1 VLRHGLFGR
10 GKGIEIGLLEVV
22 VLLLFEE
29 SHNVTADSKILFFAS
44 KESHHLTLYFLIK
57 IT

>member
-1 VLRHGLFGR
+1 VLRPGLFGR
-10 GKGIEIGLLEVV
+10 GKGIKTVLLEMV

-29 SHNVTADSKILFFAS
+29 SHNITANLEILFSAS
-44 KESHHLTLYFLIK
+44 KESHHMTLYFLIK